1 MWSLYST
8 SWWLWWEEISLI
20 CPLSQS
26 IQTIIEIFKHC
37 WIWPMRTQI
46 DFERRLGYWQPEEVI
61 VVVLPAFFLLRGN
74 ILPLQKNWRFT
85 LKSYYFRNMHWIPVG
100 ASLFASN
107 IGSEHF
113 IGNRTISSLQAF
125 FCYLIRLIYRFKKS
139 RTRWLWGSFR
149 GGHCLLRDE
158 RNFHLDDSW
167 MVNKGFFSFI

>member
-61 VVVLPAFFLLRGN
+61 VVVLPAFFLHRGN
-74 ILPLQKNWRFT
+74 NLPSQKKLNFHF
-85 LKSYYFRNMHWIPVG
+85 KSNSRNMHWIPVG

-113 IGNRTISSLQAF
+113 IGNRTIASLQAF
-125 FCYLIRLIYRFKKS
+125 FLLSNKTYLSFQKIKDSLALGQLQGWPLPP
-139 RTRWLWGSFR
+139 TRWTQFSSWWY
-149 GGHCLLRDE
+149 
-158 RNFHLDDSW
+158 LDG
-167 MVNKGFFSFI
+167 KQRIFFFI

>member
-8 SWWLWWEEISLI
+8 SLWLWWGEISLI

-61 VVVLPAFFLLRGN
+61 VVVLPDFFLHRGN
-74 ILPLQKNWRFT
+74 ILPLQNNWRFI
-85 LKSYYFRNMHWIPVG
+85 LKYNSRNMHWIPVG

-113 IGNRTISSLQAF
+113 IGKHTISSLHFVLSNKTPLSFQTIKDS
-125 FCYLIRLIYRFKKS
+125 LVLGQLQGWPLPP
-139 RTRWLWGSFR
+139 TRWTQFS
-149 GGHCLLRDE
+149 
-158 RNFHLDDSW
+158 SW
-167 MVNKGFFSFI
+167 WF